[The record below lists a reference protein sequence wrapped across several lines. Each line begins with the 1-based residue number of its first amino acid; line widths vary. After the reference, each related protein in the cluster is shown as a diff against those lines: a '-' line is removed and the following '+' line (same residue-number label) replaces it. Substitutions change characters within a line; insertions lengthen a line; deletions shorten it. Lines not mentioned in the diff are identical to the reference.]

1 MSTHWTEWAA
11 FAVKRLETMDNQST
25 LFTSGQNETQRV
37 LAIVSSTTS
46 IFTCLIAIYMFLAID
61 PQRLVFRH
69 QLITFLIFF
78 DLLKAVILLIFP
90 TRIFTHAA
98 SYFNNRFC
106 QVVGFFTATAIE
118 GADVAILAFA
128 IHTFLLI
135 FKPSLTVKVAGTDRA
150 EGGLYLYRYYVYL
163 LSFVIPLVL
172 ASLPYIGEGY
182 ASFVCWCY
190 LPQHPVWYRLVL
202 SWVPRYCIIIIIF
215 SVYCLIYFYVLRE
228 FRTLGGVFT
237 TMHKLKQK
245 MGIHPN
251 ILGQKPSF
259 FSAIKYFWDSFKD
272 FIMPQL
278 ILPLEKHLTPHST
291 TSSSV
296 DPITVRPTITSPARQ
311 DNPGGPLDTEAI
323 IGDQEIQAANLEG
336 FRRRQRVIE
345 KQMKS
350 IFIYPFAYIFVW
362 LFPFI
367 LQCTQFNYE
376 REHHPI
382 YWLNCMG
389 AFMQPFN
396 GVVDSLVF
404 FYRERPW
411 EYTVMKHY
419 EREHAGKLDNYVMRN
434 HSYGELSSMDTNLKI
449 AKGSL
454 SASMHVDV
462 EHYSWWRQLLSKLRL
477 PLMHLPTES
486 NVERFLK
493 SYINNRLDAQ
503 RNSRFVGTGS
513 GSGFGSG
520 LGGAIQMETEFSDLL
535 GKHDFSNLLSG
546 GILEN
551 DFRLNLDRFSFS
563 GRRTSGGSGNNSSGR
578 RPSVVSL
585 SNKSNRS
592 RRFSVL
598 EGTTP
603 IPENDAYVHGNL
615 TSHKASTA
623 QKSASIHPSDRSGSA
638 SEDTELDFLEF
649 LRKGPK

>member
-1 MSTHWTEWAA
+1 MSIHWTEWAA
-11 FAVKRLETMDNQST
+11 FVIKRIEYVEENQSSR
-25 LFTSGQNETQRV
+25 FTPSQNEIQRL
-37 LAIVSSTTS
+37 LAIISSSMS
-46 IFTCLIAIYMFLAID
+46 IFMCLIAIYMFLAID

-90 TRIFTHAA
+90 ARIFTHAA
-98 SYFNNRFC
+98 SYYNNRFC
-106 QVVGFFTATAIE
+106 QVVGFFTATSIE
-118 GADVAILAFA
+118 GADLAILAFA

-135 FKPSLTVKVAGTDRA
+135 FKPSLTVKVAGSDRA
-150 EGGLYLYRYYVYL
+150 EGGLYLYRYYVYG
-163 LSFVIPLVL
+163 LSFLIPLVL
-172 ASLPYIGEGY
+172 ASLPYVGEGY
-182 ASFVCWCY
+182 NSFVCWCY
-190 LPQHPVWYRLVL
+190 LPQSPVWYRLVL
-202 SWVPRYCIIIIIF
+202 SWVPRYCIIVIIF

-237 TMHKLKQK
+237 TIHKLRQK
-245 MGIHPN
+245 LGIHPN
-251 ILGQKPSF
+251 MLGQKPSF
-259 FSAIKYFWDSFKD
+259 FSALKYFWDSLKD
-272 FIMPQL
+272 SVMPQL
-278 ILPLEKHLTPHST
+278 VIPQEKQLSPKT
-291 TSSSV
+291 TISSSI
-296 DPITVRPTITSPARQ
+296 DPIAVRAETASPVRQ

-376 REHHPI
+376 RTHHPI
-382 YWLNCMG
+382 VWLNCMG

-411 EYTVMKHY
+411 QYTVMKHY
-419 EREHAGKLDNYVMRN
+419 EREHSGKLDHYVMRQQ
-434 HSYGELSSMDTNLKI
+434 SYGDLSSVDTTLQI

-462 EHYSWWRQLLSKLRL
+462 EDYSWWRRILSKLRL
-477 PLMHLPTES
+477 PLMHLPTET
-486 NVERFLK
+486 NVARFSK

-503 RNSRFVGTGS
+503 RNSRYVGS
-513 GSGFGSG
+513 GSGLGSG
-520 LGGAIQMETEFSDLL
+520 LGSTQLDADFSDLL

-585 SNKSNRS
+585 GNKSNRS

-598 EGTTP
+598 DGALP

-615 TSHKASTA
+615 SSHKPSVA
-623 QKSASIHPSDRSGSA
+623 QKSSSIQPSDRSGSA

-649 LRKGPK
+649 LRRGPK